1 MLTTSS
7 NFQFLLTQTHQ
18 VNGESLSF
26 EWLESQFFTAIGKG
40 LQLKL
45 EFETEFIAKA
55 PTCIQSHPTPQLA
68 ISFQSHQWR
77 NLDLSSITLSSESKN
92 LSLLNIV
99 ILGTFMTKFWRA
111 LVLVNLCLGPHE
123 VYLQKVSLHSFP
135 ELLLF
140 NWRILGKSDFKP
152 NISKGLRFCFNFWQR
167 LEFWMKIFLNVSIFQ
182 SSIFQRVSCW
192 INKFTWCQILN
203 QIIGV
208 FQCENFTYFDHVYF
222 AQRFFPCYHQQL
234 LPKII

>member
-1 MLTTSS
+1 MKGLPAQNIGLGSIRLSRRYNLYQYKLVYHPPPVWSARYNTIDRADVETKNKRSNKAMLTTSS

-123 VYLQKVSLHSFP
+123 VYLQKVSLHSLP
-135 ELLLF
+135 EHCEKKSAPCDAGQPWVAIPAQ
-140 NWRILGKSDFKP
+140 NDVSPRTIL
-152 NISKGLRFCFNFWQR
+152 SKR
-167 LEFWMKIFLNVSIFQ
+167 
-182 SSIFQRVSCW
+182 SSS
-192 INKFTWCQILN
+192 FTEQTT
-203 QIIGV
+203 Q
-208 FQCENFTYFDHVYF
+208 
-222 AQRFFPCYHQQL
+222 
-234 LPKII
+234 